1 MLVIHPNH
9 VIFVVIYM
17 SMTVILVETIM
28 EEPDLDHIY
37 REIERNSWSEQ
48 EANSTTS
55 SSFFQEQTS
64 HGKPPKAVSEDTVPI
79 EKSLYDE
86 GLDDEDKL
94 GDEETAEDID
104 VDNEFG
110 TIRESTNG
118 MPKKSLLLS

>member
-1 MLVIHPNH
+1 
-9 VIFVVIYM
+9 
-17 SMTVILVETIM
+17 M
-28 EEPDLDHIY
+28 EEPDLGNIY

-64 HGKPPKAVSEDTVPI
+64 YGKSPKAVSEDTVPI